1 MCAYSHFLRNIL
13 SFRPHISLSL
23 SLSFFLAHIQTHRYV
38 TEKIINAFV
47 AGAVPIYLG
56 DDSVTHIFDPASFI
70 HVNRRELL
78 VSTRRGG
85 TTRGD
90 EGGHGEGEGESKS
103 VDIDSAV
110 ERVIELALDRVRL
123 KAMQRAPIL
132 RDDVLEGAAGGAV
145 GGSAG
150 ALFSWLPGWEEDE
163 GEEEGE
169 ERERGEEEEEM
180 AEGGL
185 IEKGGGGELGRRVRS
200 IAAHHYVREALGVE
214 RLFAPFPWAVLVGA

>member
-1 MCAYSHFLRNIL
+1 M
-13 SFRPHISLSL
+13 
-23 SLSFFLAHIQTHRYV
+23 

-78 VSTRRGG
+78 VATRRGG

-132 RDDVLEGAAGGAV
+132 RDDVLDGAAKGAAGGSAGGAV

>member
-1 MCAYSHFLRNIL
+1 
-13 SFRPHISLSL
+13 
-23 SLSFFLAHIQTHRYV
+23 
-38 TEKIINAFV
+38 
-47 AGAVPIYLG
+47 
-56 DDSVTHIFDPASFI
+56 
-70 HVNRRELL
+70 
-78 VSTRRGG
+78 
-85 TTRGD
+85 
-90 EGGHGEGEGESKS
+90 

-132 RDDVLEGAAGGAV
+132 RDDVLDGAAGGA
-145 GGSAG
+145 AG
-150 ALFSWLPGWEEDE
+150 ALFSWLPGWDEDE

-169 ERERGEEEEEM
+169 ERERGEEEEDM

-214 RLFAPFPWAVLVGA
+214 RLFAPFRWAAPVGT